1 MPRSNAF
8 SWMKEEQHRSH
19 CALFCQFIYC
29 TEKKFNLRKLIQNVN
44 LIKVIKF
51 KMYNLIKI
59 INSKCKFNKD
69 NEFKM

>member
-1 MPRSNAF
+1 MPRSNVL

-19 CALFCQFIYC
+19 CALFANLYTVQKKVEFKKINSKY
-29 TEKKFNLRKLIQNVN
+29 KFNKGST
-44 LIKVIKF
+44 F